1 MLLLRLKASGLG
13 GRRDTTSILQSLL
26 SLGMSYESE
35 SWATLTVQILL
46 VTSGSKPEVVL
57 HNESSSI
64 IKANTIP
71 FCWQVERN
79 KLCPLNLLCW
89 GHKLHSLHCE
99 ANPHII
105 TSFITLYQLIFSGFS
120 FPTHRCLRICVSG
133 EYHMVSLI
141 NEVTGRDKAKVRA
154 FS

>member
-46 VTSGSKPEVVL
+46 VTSGSKPEAVL

-71 FCWQVERN
+71 FCW
-79 KLCPLNLLCW
+79 
-89 GHKLHSLHCE
+89 
-99 ANPHII
+99 
-105 TSFITLYQLIFSGFS
+105 
-120 FPTHRCLRICVSG
+120 
-133 EYHMVSLI
+133 
-141 NEVTGRDKAKVRA
+141 
-154 FS
+154 